1 MKKEDNSLSPIRI
14 LHIESAT
21 EICSVA
27 LSVDNEVVA
36 KAETTDANAHS
47 RNLILFV
54 EKVVRESGVDKHELD
69 AVCFS
74 AGPGS
79 YTGLRIGAST
89 AKGLAYSLGI
99 PLIAVPTLE
108 SIAYGA
114 RKNHKDEKVLYCPM
128 IDARRMEVFT
138 SLYDADMS
146 VIQPVAAKVV
156 DDGFLAETLEKQKV
170 VFCGNG
176 MAKCRE
182 ILSRHPNALFD
193 ETPLSAANMVS
204 AALRKFTSCDFEDTA
219 YFEPFYLKEYIAAKS
234 HVKGLDLP

>member
-36 KAETTDANAHS
+36 KAETADANAHS

-54 EKVVRESGVDKHELD
+54 EKVVRESQVDKHELD

-99 PLIAVPTLE
+99 PLISIPTLE

-114 RKNHKDEKVLYCPM
+114 RKNLQDGKMLYCPM

-138 SLYDADMS
+138 SLYDTNMS
-146 VIQPVAAKVV
+146 VIQPIAAKVV
-156 DDGFLAETLEKQKV
+156 GEDFLSGILGKQNI

-176 MAKCRE
+176 MPKCRA

-193 ETPLSAANMVS
+193 ETPLSAANMVTP
-204 AALRKFTSCDFEDTA
+204 AMNKFKTKNFEDTA

-234 HVKGLDLP
+234 HVKGLK